1 MTNDSIARRSARRGW
16 RVEKQEG
23 SRTERRKYEG
33 RTCENGQGSHDPDAD
48 TAVDEAEDR
57 EDRYVSVVLQEPG
70 KAYMRQDAA
79 QDIRHLAPDGVF
91 AINTI
96 VYATTWKCIRWIA
109 LY

>member
-1 MTNDSIARRSARRGW
+1 MSDN
-16 RVEKQEG
+16 
-23 SRTERRKYEG
+23 
-33 RTCENGQGSHDPDAD
+33 CQGSHDPDAD

-57 EDRYVSVVLQEPG
+57 EYRYVSVVLQEPG

-96 VYATTWKCIRWIA
+96 VYATTWKRIRWIA